1 MDDVALRYLLLALR
15 IGRHVPEL
23 IGWYSGPPQ
32 LTEVVAGEA
41 PAPPRELHREALV
54 LADIVAEMP
63 IDTPARRRRATWL
76 AGQLTAMSALARRAG
91 GEEIDLVDLV
101 EELYDVQVRPESEAA
116 LAAARA
122 MIDTAL
128 PGGRT
133 VSDRLAAHRQRN
145 SIPPARVIEVVS
157 SLSELLRART
167 RGQLWLPE
175 NESVAFQGVAGIDGD
190 ADTRYVGAGRS
201 EIRINLDRSVTLGDA
216 VELAAHHGYP
226 GHHADASVRDELL
239 VSAGCAELSLAA
251 HLSPQEVVSEGM
263 ASLGREVVMGDAEL
277 GFELRQLARRLRLPV
292 DVEAELI
299 VQRARKLL
307 APAIGNAA
315 LALHVEGQP
324 VAVVRSYLSGVAL
337 LDDDTL
343 ATTIS
348 LLNHPARRT
357 QPFTVIE
364 GRRLVSEWL
373 ELQGQTHGFGRLL
386 SEQLSPTQLRADLG
400 QAPG

>member
-1 MDDVALRYLLLALR
+1 MDDVALRYLLLTLR

-23 IGWYSGPPQ
+23 IGWYSGPSE
-32 LTEVVAGEA
+32 LAEAVAGEA
-41 PAPPRELHREALV
+41 PAPPAELHGEALV
-54 LADIVAEMP
+54 LADIVAELP
-63 IDTPARRRRATWL
+63 TDTPARRRRATWL

-91 GEEIDLVDLV
+91 GEEIDFVDVV

-122 MIDTAL
+122 MIDAAL

-145 SIPPARVIEVVS
+145 RIPPARVIEVVS

-175 NESVAFQGVAGIDGD
+175 DESVAFQAGPGVDGD
-190 ADTRYVGAGRS
+190 AQTRYLGAGRS
-201 EIRINLDRSVTLGDA
+201 EVRINLDRSVTLGDA
-216 VELAAHHGYP
+216 VELAAHHAYP
-226 GHHADASVRDELL
+226 GHHAEASVREELL
-239 VSAGCAELSLAA
+239 VSAGCAELGLAA

-263 ASLGREVVMGDAEL
+263 ASLAREIVMSDAEL
-277 GFELRQLARRLRLPV
+277 GFELRQLVRRLRLPL

-299 VQRARKLL
+299 VQRAGQLL

-324 VAVVRSYLSGVAL
+324 VAEVRSYLSEVAL

-343 ATTIS
+343 AATIS
-348 LLNHPARRT
+348 LLNHPAWRT
-357 QPFTVIE
+357 HPFTILE

-373 ELQGQTHGFGRLL
+373 ELQGQTHGFSRLL
-386 SEQLSPTQLRADLG
+386 SEQLSPAELRTELERRSV
-400 QAPG
+400 